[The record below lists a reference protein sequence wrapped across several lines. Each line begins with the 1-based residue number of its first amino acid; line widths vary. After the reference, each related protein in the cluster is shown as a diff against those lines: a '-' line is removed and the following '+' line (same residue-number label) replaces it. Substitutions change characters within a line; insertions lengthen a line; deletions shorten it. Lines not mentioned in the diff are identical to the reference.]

1 MIKKSLITLSTLISC
16 TFLVISLTGCKG
28 ITIQIGSDDT
38 SSESTAPSYTESKS
52 SSTESASANS
62 TDNTQSESPSS
73 ENSDTASSN
82 TAAPQV
88 TVNIT
93 NDSVPDYGPPR
104 PTIPQTEYY
113 SNSFIFPDSSHSY
126 LTQSQVASLNN
137 YQLGIARNEIYARH
151 GYTFDLTQFRNYFN
165 SQSWYKPISKNVS
178 LNSFEEYNVV
188 LIKTEEDRRG
198 VTW

>member
-1 MIKKSLITLSTLISC
+1 MIKKSLITLISC

-38 SSESTAPSYTESKS
+38 SSESTAT
-52 SSTESASANS
+52 SSTESQVSSTESPSANTTGS
-62 TDNTQSESPSS
+62 TQSESPSS
-73 ENSDTASSN
+73 ENTDSASSN

-104 PTIPQTEYY
+104 PTIPQTAYY
-113 SNSFIFPDSSHSY
+113 SNSFIFPNSSHSY
-126 LTQSQVASLNN
+126 LTKSQVASLSN

-151 GYTFDLTQFRNYFN
+151 GYTFDLAQFRNYFN
-165 SQSWYKPISKNVS
+165 SQSWYKPIGKNVS
-178 LNSFEEYNVV
+178 LNSIEEYNVS
-188 LIKTEEDRRG
+188 LIKAEEDRRG